1 MGMFNRT
8 VLFKTS
14 AIIVMLCNSFNMT
27 SKLINILKPE
37 LWMLYTTPILTAG
50 VFSFYTKNPTIT
62 SVIPLKDVFIILL
75 PILFICVLYFN
86 LVKSDAPKIITLSD
100 TTFFGVVHT
109 VIGWLYFSGFKD
121 LLNNVFF
128 FVLIVN
134 MMLAYLSSKIRIA
147 LLRKSNCSLKDVSL
161 CIIISIAM
169 ILLYALQYING
180 LYHIDGM
187 FWLIFMAIIQPL
199 PFYFIY
205 KSQSRGVIALS
216 AVFAGMNAVTI
227 RHFSIYSF
235 LLSRGVSGPENF
247 IHRLEEHFFI
257 YPEWHIM
264 IGFSI
269 AFFAL
274 LVLSIVFNFIPSS
287 KTPAGQNEGQR
298 TI

>member
-1 MGMFNRT
+1 
-8 VLFKTS
+8 
-14 AIIVMLCNSFNMT
+14 
-27 SKLINILKPE
+27 
-37 LWMLYTTPILTAG
+37 MLYTTPILTAG

-75 PILFICVLYFN
+75 PILFICVAYFN
-86 LVKSDAPKIITLSD
+86 LVKSDDPKIIILSD
-100 TTFFGVVHT
+100 MVFFGIIHT
-109 VIGWLYFSGFKD
+109 VIGWLYFSEFKN
-121 LLNNVFF
+121 LLSNIFF

-134 MMLAYLSSKIRIA
+134 MIIAYLSSKIRIA
-147 LLRKSNCSLKDVSL
+147 LLRKSNCSLRDVSI
-161 CIIISIAM
+161 CIIISITM

-180 LYHIDGM
+180 FYHIGGI
-187 FWLIFMAIIQPL
+187 FWLILMAIIQPM

-205 KSQSRGVIALS
+205 KSHNQGIIALS
-216 AVFAGMNAVTI
+216 AILAGMNAVTI

-235 LLSRGVSGPENF
+235 MLSRGVSGQEKF

-264 IGFSI
+264 VGFSI

-274 LVLSIVFNFIPSS
+274 LVLTIVFNFIPSS
-287 KTPAGQNEGQR
+287 KAAGHEERQS

>member
-1 MGMFNRT
+1 
-8 VLFKTS
+8 
-14 AIIVMLCNSFNMT
+14 MT
-27 SKLINILKPE
+27 GKLINILKPE

-75 PILFICVLYFN
+75 PILFICVVYFN
-86 LVKSDAPKIITLSD
+86 LIKSDASNTIVLSD
-100 TTFFGVVHT
+100 MTFFGVVHT
-109 VIGWLYFSGFKD
+109 VIGWLYFSEFKD
-121 LLNNVFF
+121 LLSNAFL

-134 MMLAYLSSKIRIA
+134 LMVAYLSSKIRVA
-147 LLRKSNCSLKDVSL
+147 QLRKSSCSLRDVSL

-169 ILLYALQYING
+169 ILLYAIQYING
-180 LYHIDGM
+180 FYHINGM
-187 FWLIFMAIIQPL
+187 FWLILMAIIQPL

-205 KSQSRGVIALS
+205 KSHKQGIIALS
-216 AVFAGMNAVTI
+216 AIFAGMNAVTI

-264 IGFSI
+264 VGFSI
-269 AFFAL
+269 AYFAL
-274 LVLSIVFNFIPSS
+274 LVLTIVFNFISSS
-287 KTPAGQNEGQR
+287 KAAAGQKERQSA
-298 TI
+298 I

>member
-1 MGMFNRT
+1 MGMFNGT
-8 VLFKTS
+8 VLFKAS
-14 AIIVMLCNSFNMT
+14 AIIVMLRNSFNMT
-27 SKLINILKPE
+27 SKLINTLKPE

-75 PILFICVLYFN
+75 PIIFICVLYFN
-86 LVKSDAPKIITLSD
+86 LIKSAASKTIILSD
-100 TTFFGVVHT
+100 MAFFGVVHT
-109 VIGWLYFSGFKD
+109 VTGWLYFSGFKN
-121 LLNNVFF
+121 LLSNVFL

-134 MMLAYLSSKIRIA
+134 MMIIYLSSKIRIA
-147 LLRKSNCSLKDVSL
+147 QIRKSNCSLRDVSL

-169 ILLYALQYING
+169 ILLYAFQYIKG
-180 LYHIDGM
+180 FYHIDGM
-187 FWLIFMAIIQPL
+187 LWLILMAIIQPL

-205 KSQSRGVIALS
+205 KSHNQGIIALS
-216 AVFAGMNAVTI
+216 AILAGMNAVTI

-235 LLSRGVSGPENF
+235 MLSRGVSGQEKF

-264 IGFSI
+264 VGFSI

-274 LVLSIVFNFIPSS
+274 LVLTIVFNFIPSS
-287 KTPAGQNEGQR
+287 KTAAGQN
-298 TI
+298 